1 MVQTV
6 FGKNTL
12 CSYISILSNYKYIL
26 NTRGLLSQLVY
37 NDMYNRN
44 VNYNEVI
51 KEYKNTLIIYLRADP
66 EDLQIRGKLT
76 NEPNIDYKK
85 HLEMFDKHAKE
96 IRDNTSILLL
106 DYNTSYMTPF
116 QMAKIIVEFLEGVN

>member
-1 MVQTV
+1 MVRTV
-6 FGKNTL
+6 FGKDTL
-12 CSYISILSNYKYIL
+12 CRYISILSNYKYII